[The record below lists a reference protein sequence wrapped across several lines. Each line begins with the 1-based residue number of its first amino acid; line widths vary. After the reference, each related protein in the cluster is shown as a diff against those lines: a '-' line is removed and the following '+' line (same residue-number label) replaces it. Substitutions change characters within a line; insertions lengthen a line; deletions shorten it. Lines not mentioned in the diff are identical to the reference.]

1 MYTVFEVS
9 ASENWVDTGS
19 SYTFKSYEK
28 AMEFIDDEFSAWA
41 CCLEIEGFMS
51 LSHEGRLV
59 QFWCAC
65 RHEPGYA
72 EASYGQNYY

>member
-28 AMEFIDDEFSAWA
+28 AMEFIDDEFWAWA
-41 CCLEIEGFMS
+41 CCTSIEGFIS
-51 LSHEGRLV
+51 LSEGDKLLR
-59 QFWCAC
+59 FWCAN
-65 RHEPGYA
+65 RKA
-72 EASYGQNYY
+72 